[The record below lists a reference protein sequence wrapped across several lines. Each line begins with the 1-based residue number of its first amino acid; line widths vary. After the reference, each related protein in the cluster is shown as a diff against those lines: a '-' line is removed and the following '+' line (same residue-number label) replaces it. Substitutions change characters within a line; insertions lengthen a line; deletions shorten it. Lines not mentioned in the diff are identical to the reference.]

1 MKIGILG
8 IPFNG
13 DGTRPEI
20 ENPAAAFREAGLMRL
35 KLRSGDA
42 LLDYG
47 DLLIPAFDGL
57 RDPSTNILNLNAW
70 KEIARHTAKR
80 LLSIQEEAD
89 FVITLGGDCSI
100 LLGIFGA
107 FRLDDKRVGLV
118 ILDGHTDY
126 RDPSSSSSGEPAD
139 LELAILTG
147 KGPSELTGL
156 FGLPPLL
163 QPADVV
169 VYGYREPDLIAESNI
184 LHYDHQVFRET
195 GADNLA
201 IQSLSLLDHVDQ
213 LWFHLDV
220 DVLDPTLMPVYFP
233 EPDGLS
239 IDETLAFLSTSIR
252 SKRFMGMS
260 ISCYHPN
267 LDSNLEAASRV
278 VDMLGS
284 ALLSGH

>member
-1 MKIGILG
+1 
-8 IPFNG
+8 
-13 DGTRPEI
+13 
-20 ENPAAAFREAGLMRL
+20 
-35 KLRSGDA
+35 
-42 LLDYG
+42 
-47 DLLIPAFDGL
+47 
-57 RDPSTNILNLNAW
+57 
-70 KEIARHTAKR
+70 

-89 FVITLGGDCSI
+89 FVVILGGDCSI

-107 FRLDDKRVGLV
+107 FSLVDKRVGLV

-147 KGPSELTGL
+147 KGPIELTGL

-201 IQSLSLLDHVDQ
+201 IKALSLLDHVDR

-220 DVLDPTLMPVYFP
+220 DVLDPTLMPVCFP

-239 IDETLAFLSTSIR
+239 IDETLVFLSTSMR

-260 ISCYHPN
+260 VSCYHPN

-278 VDMLGS
+278 VDMLVS
-284 ALLSGH
+284 ALSIGA

>member
-13 DGTRPEI
+13 DGTRPEM
-20 ENPAAAFREAGLMRL
+20 ENPAAAFRDAGLTRL
-35 KLRSGDA
+35 TIRSSDA

-47 DLLIPAFDGL
+47 DLLIPFFDGH
-57 RDPSTNILNLNAW
+57 RDPSTKILNLNAW
-70 KEIARHTAKR
+70 KKISRNTAKN

-89 FVITLGGDCSI
+89 FVIILGGDCSI

-107 FRLDDKRVGLV
+107 FRLADKRVGMV
-118 ILDGHTDY
+118 FLDGHTDY

-147 KGPSELTGL
+147 KGPIELTGM

-184 LHYDHQVFRET
+184 LHYDQHVFRET
-195 GADNLA
+195 GVDSLA
-201 IQSLSLLDHVDQ
+201 IQALSLLDHVDR

-220 DVLDPTLMPVYFP
+220 DVLDPTLMPVFFP

-239 IDETLAFLSTSIR
+239 IDETLAFLTTSIR

-260 ISCYHPN
+260 VSCYHPN
-267 LDSNLEAASRV
+267 LDTNLEAASRIV
-278 VDMLGS
+278 GMLSS
-284 ALLSGH
+284 ALSSGD

>member
-20 ENPAAAFREAGLMRL
+20 ENPAAAFREAGLTRL
-35 KLRSGDA
+35 KIRSGDA

-47 DLLIPAFDGL
+47 DLLIPVFDGY
-57 RDPSTNILNLNAW
+57 RDPSTEILNLNAW
-70 KEIARHTAKR
+70 KEISRYTAKK
-80 LLSIQEEAD
+80 LISIQEEAD
-89 FVITLGGDCSI
+89 FVTILGGDCSI

-107 FRLDDKRVGLV
+107 YRLTDKRVGLV

-147 KGPSELTGL
+147 KGPFELTGM

-163 QPADVV
+163 QPTDVV

-184 LHYDHQVFRET
+184 HHYNHQVFRET

-201 IQSLSLLDHVDQ
+201 IQALSLLDHVDR

-220 DVLDPTLMPVYFP
+220 DVLDPTLMPVCFP

-239 IDETLAFLSTSIR
+239 IDETLVFLSTSMR
-252 SKRFMGMS
+252 SKRFIGMS
-260 ISCYHPN
+260 VSCYHPN
-267 LDSNLEAASRV
+267 LDTNLEAASKV
-278 VDMLGS
+278 VGMLGS
-284 ALLSGH
+284 ALSSRD

>member
-20 ENPAAAFREAGLMRL
+20 ENPAAAFRAAGLTRL
-35 KLRSGDA
+35 KIRSGDA

-47 DLLIPAFDGL
+47 DLLIPVFDGY
-57 RDPSTNILNLNAW
+57 RDPSTKILNLNAW
-70 KEIARHTAKR
+70 KEISRYTAKK
-80 LLSIQEEAD
+80 LLSIQEDAD
-89 FVITLGGDCSI
+89 FVIILGGDCSI

-107 FRLDDKRVGLV
+107 FRLADKRVGLV

-163 QPADVV
+163 QPADLV

-184 LHYDHQVFRET
+184 HHYNHQVFRET

-201 IQSLSLLDHVDQ
+201 IQALSLLDQVDR

-220 DVLDPTLMPVYFP
+220 DVLDPTLMPVCFP

-252 SKRFMGMS
+252 SKRFIGMS
-260 ISCYHPN
+260 VSCYHPN
-267 LDSNLEAASRV
+267 LDTNLEAASKV
-278 VDMLGS
+278 VGMLGS
-284 ALLSGH
+284 ALSSRD

>member
-20 ENPAAAFREAGLMRL
+20 ENPAAAFREAGLTRL
-35 KLRSGDA
+35 KIRSGDA

-47 DLLIPAFDGL
+47 DLLIPVFDGY
-57 RDPSTNILNLNAW
+57 RDPSTEILNLNAW
-70 KEIARHTAKR
+70 KEISRYTAKK
-80 LLSIQEEAD
+80 LISIQEEAD
-89 FVITLGGDCSI
+89 FVTILGGDCSI

-107 FRLDDKRVGLV
+107 YRLTDKRVGLV

-147 KGPSELTGL
+147 KGPIELTGM

-163 QPADVV
+163 QPTDVV

-184 LHYDHQVFRET
+184 HHYNHQVFRET

-201 IQSLSLLDHVDQ
+201 IQALSLLDHVDR

-220 DVLDPTLMPVYFP
+220 DVLDPNLMPVCFP

-239 IDETLAFLSTSIR
+239 IDETLVFLSTSMR
-252 SKRFMGMS
+252 SKRFIGMS
-260 ISCYHPN
+260 VSCYHPN
-267 LDSNLEAASRV
+267 LDTNLEAASKV
-278 VDMLGS
+278 VGMLGS
-284 ALLSGH
+284 ALSSRD

>member
-20 ENPAAAFREAGLMRL
+20 ENPPAAFREAGLTRL
-35 KLRSGDA
+35 KIRSGDS

-47 DLLIPAFDGL
+47 DLLIPVFDGY
-57 RDPSTNILNLNAW
+57 RDPSTEILNLNAW
-70 KEIARHTAKR
+70 KEISRYTAKK
-80 LLSIQEEAD
+80 LISIQEEAD
-89 FVITLGGDCSI
+89 FVIILGGDCSI

-107 FRLDDKRVGLV
+107 FRLTDKRVGLV

-147 KGPSELTGL
+147 KGPIELTGM

-163 QPADVV
+163 QPTDVV

-184 LHYDHQVFRET
+184 HHYNHQVFRET

-201 IQSLSLLDHVDQ
+201 NQALSLLDHVDR

-220 DVLDPTLMPVYFP
+220 DVLDPTLMPVCFP

-239 IDETLAFLSTSIR
+239 IDETLVFLSTSIR
-252 SKRFMGMS
+252 SKRFIGMCRLNRCRLDCFLP
-260 ISCYHPN
+260 SCTKDIRRKP
-267 LDSNLEAASRV
+267 R
-278 VDMLGS
+278 
-284 ALLSGH
+284 

>member
-20 ENPAAAFREAGLMRL
+20 ENPAAAFREAGLTRL
-35 KLRSGDA
+35 KIHSGDT

-47 DLLIPAFDGL
+47 DLLIPSFDGH
-57 RDPSTNILNLNAW
+57 RDPSTKILNLNAW
-70 KEIARHTAKR
+70 KEISRHTAKK
-80 LLSIQEEAD
+80 LLSVQEEAD
-89 FVITLGGDCSI
+89 FVIILGGDCSV

-107 FRLDDKRVGLV
+107 FRLADKRVGLV

-126 RDPSSSSSGEPAD
+126 REPSSSPSGEPAD

-163 QPADVV
+163 QSADVV
-169 VYGYREPDLIAESNI
+169 VYGYREPDLIADSNI

-195 GADNLA
+195 SADILA
-201 IQSLSLLDHVDQ
+201 IQALSLLDHVDR

-220 DVLDPTLMPVYFP
+220 DVLDPSLMPVCFP
-233 EPDGLS
+233 EPDGLC
-239 IDETLAFLSTSIR
+239 IDEVLAFLSTSMG

-260 ISCYHPN
+260 VSCYHPS
-267 LDSNLEAASRV
+267 LDSNLEAASRIV
-278 VDMLGS
+278 GMLGS
-284 ALLSGH
+284 ALSSGD